1 VEIPDLNVNSQTD
14 WPAWITAIVSVA
26 TALGIIF
33 RLFFTNLEQK
43 QQERHV
49 ENLAKFDTLFERV
62 GDVGERV
69 SKLEG
74 KLEDTGRFPR
84 ITR

>member
-1 VEIPDLNVNSQTD
+1 MEIPDLNVSSQTD

-26 TALGIIF
+26 TAVGIIF

-43 QQERHV
+43 QQERHT
-49 ENLAKFDTLFERV
+49 ENLAKFDTLFARL

-69 SKLEG
+69 STLEG
-74 KLEDTGRFPR
+74 RLEDTGRFPR
-84 ITR
+84 IPR